1 MTRRGFGRDGPENLT
16 LDPLSNAIGELGAV
30 FTLKPQAKYM
40 TGART
45 VIKINGKLLGYAFA
59 VSWNC
64 QTDATEIFTIDDP
77 VAWEIAPRRISVSG
91 SLGLFQIPGQSPQAD
106 LIQSDLAS
114 FLMNRYISIE
124 VKDSAT
130 DAILF
135 KTNRA
140 MVTNQQSDLNSEQM
154 GRTVLSWRAVGWQA
168 ESPPK
173 PIKTED
179 MQKNPDSVNPIS
191 LAEQLKLT

>member
-1 MTRRGFGRDGPENLT
+1 
-16 LDPLSNAIGELGAV
+16 
-30 FTLKPQAKYM
+30 
-40 TGART
+40 
-45 VIKINGKLLGYAFA
+45 
-59 VSWNC
+59 
-64 QTDATEIFTIDDP
+64 
-77 VAWEIAPRRISVSG
+77 
-91 SLGLFQIPGQSPQAD
+91 
-106 LIQSDLAS
+106 
-114 FLMNRYISIE
+114 MNRYISIE

-140 MVTNQQSDLNSEQM
+140 MVTNQQSDLSSEQM

-173 PIKTED
+173 PIKTAD
-179 MQKNPDSVNPIS
+179 MQKDPDIVNPIS